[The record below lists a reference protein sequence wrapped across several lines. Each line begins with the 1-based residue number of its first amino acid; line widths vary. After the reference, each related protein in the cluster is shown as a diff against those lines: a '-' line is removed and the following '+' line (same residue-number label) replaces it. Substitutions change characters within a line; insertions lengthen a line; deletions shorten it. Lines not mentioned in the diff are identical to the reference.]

1 MESIKEKE
9 REIHS
14 IDNQERDL
22 RENLRGRE
30 RRYLV
35 EGFQRHVE
43 VSYFRS
49 DFV

>member
-1 MESIKEKE
+1 MQSIKERE

-22 RENLRGRE
+22 RENLKGRE
-30 RRYLV
+30 RRCLV
-35 EGFQRHVE
+35 EGFWRSVE
-43 VSYFRS
+43 VSHLRS